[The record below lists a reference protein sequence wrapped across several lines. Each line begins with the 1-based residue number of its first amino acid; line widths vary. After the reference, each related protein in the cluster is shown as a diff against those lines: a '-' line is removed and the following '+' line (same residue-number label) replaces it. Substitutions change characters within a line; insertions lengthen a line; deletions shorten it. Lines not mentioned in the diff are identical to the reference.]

1 MTTLTH
7 LHEPGVVWNLEA
19 RYAQGD
25 IYTNTGSI
33 LIAVNPFRPIPRLFT
48 PEVLAHYSKGTAEA
62 SMASARG
69 LKSTSKRQRHME
81 AGSLSPHVYNVAC
94 NAYHQMLRDAA
105 GQAILV
111 RQCARTYTHSHLI
124 AFSHLEHAH
133 TLVLPAHACT

>member
-19 RYAQGD
+19 RYARGD

-48 PEVLAHYSKGTAEA
+48 PEVLTQYSRGA
-62 SMASARG
+62 ASAGAVKALGCRG
-69 LKSTSKRQRHME
+69 SQLQQHLDSR
-81 AGSLSPHVYNVAC
+81 SLSPHVYSVAC
-94 NAYHQMLRDAA
+94 NAYHQMLRDGA

-111 RQCARTYTHSHLI
+111 RLLWPLPECAWQL
-124 AFSHLEHAH
+124 
-133 TLVLPAHACT
+133 